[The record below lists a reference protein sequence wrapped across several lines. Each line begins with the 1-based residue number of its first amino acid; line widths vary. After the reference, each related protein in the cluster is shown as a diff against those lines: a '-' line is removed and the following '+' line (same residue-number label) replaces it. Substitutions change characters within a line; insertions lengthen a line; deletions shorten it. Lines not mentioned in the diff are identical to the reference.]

1 VAQSY
6 GATVVVGATVVGAT
20 EVVVGATLVVGAT
33 VVGRV
38 VVVVLVM
45 SLARCANS
53 LASARY
59 TLART
64 SYPFGVR

>member
-1 VAQSY
+1 
-6 GATVVVGATVVGAT
+6 VVVGT
-20 EVVVGATLVVGAT
+20 VVGATLVVGAIV

-38 VVVVLVM
+38 VVVVLVR

-64 SYPFGVR
+64 SYRFGVR

>member
-1 VAQSY
+1 VLQRAAVAQSY
-6 GATVVVGATVVGAT
+6 GATVVVGGKVVGAT
-20 EVVVGATLVVGAT
+20 V

-38 VVVVLVM
+38 VVVVLVR

>member
-1 VAQSY
+1 M
-6 GATVVVGATVVGAT
+6 VVGT
-20 EVVVGATLVVGAT
+20 VVGATLVVGAIV

-53 LASARY
+53 LASA
-59 TLART
+59 
-64 SYPFGVR
+64 